1 MQYRSGNTTTMHVQL
16 PHAHNI
22 KMAASVGEDLSI
34 IPFNLHSPV
43 GLKPDYVESVTELLP
58 PEK

>member
-1 MQYRSGNTTTMHVQL
+1 MHVQL